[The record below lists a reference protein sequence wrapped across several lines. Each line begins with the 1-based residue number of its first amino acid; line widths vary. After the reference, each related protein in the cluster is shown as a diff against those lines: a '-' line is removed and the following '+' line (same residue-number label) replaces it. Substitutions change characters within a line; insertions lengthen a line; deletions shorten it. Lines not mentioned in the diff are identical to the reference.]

1 MRVLFACLA
10 ALAVPA
16 AAHADPV
23 ELTGRFLIER
33 DAIAALPGAPA
44 ATDAVP
50 GGQIL
55 GTWVVDAGSMT
66 HHALTGG
73 PADPVPY
80 ASGFTVSADGQALYG
95 EVMSHSRVTGQDA
108 PADGTTGDRVVV
120 DAFAP
125 GAQNGDTD
133 ALRLVLTG
141 PADWFE
147 TTAPGAIPDLSRA
160 TVTFEGRM
168 LRGGQVV
175 QDRAGRALDP
185 VTLRRITP
193 AVRAARPDD
202 TGAGQAVFGA

>member
-108 PADGTTGDRVVV
+108 PAGGATGDRVLV

-125 GAQNGDTD
+125 GAAAGDLD
-133 ALRLVLTG
+133 AMRLVLTG

-147 TTAPGAIPDLSRA
+147 TTAPGVMPDLSRA

-175 QDRAGRALDP
+175 QERSGRAVDT
-185 VTLRRITP
+185 VTLRRIAT
-193 AVRAARPDD
+193 ALRAAGPGTSEPDA
-202 TGAGQAVFGA
+202 TLFGV